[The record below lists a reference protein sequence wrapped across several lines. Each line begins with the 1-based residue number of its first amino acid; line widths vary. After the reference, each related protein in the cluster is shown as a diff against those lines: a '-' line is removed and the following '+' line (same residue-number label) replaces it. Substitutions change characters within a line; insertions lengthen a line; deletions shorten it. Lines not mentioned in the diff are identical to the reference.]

1 MSYNYYFDSL
11 CKYPF
16 AKWDFKNKDLAI
28 RTHCKYMLSR
38 TQSMFEYDGLPG
50 SIPARMLELY
60 LQINGY
66 VGIVEINGDLYAVF
80 GGLGGEPNAYYMPT
94 VLTVANPALQYSA
107 NLRIDKDCIVF
118 PSDSL
123 YTGLMPMFT
132 RYATALVENELSM
145 NIAAINSRIINLVSA
160 GDDRTKLSAEKY
172 IADIENGKLG
182 IIAEDSLLEMAGL
195 HSNPYGNASAT
206 QNLKNLIEHEQY
218 LRATWFNELGLN
230 ANYNMKRE
238 ALNSSE
244 NALNEDSLLPLVD
257 DMLKCRK
264 LGIEKVNA
272 MFGTNISVK
281 LASSW
286 EDNQDEVDAK
296 LEEMEVEE
304 AEETK

>member
-1 MSYNYYFDSL
+1 MSANYYFDNL

-16 AKWDFKNKDLAI
+16 AKWDFKNKDAGI
-28 RTHCKYMLSR
+28 RAHCKYMLAR
-38 TQSMFEYDGLPG
+38 TQSMFEYDDLPE

-66 VGIVEINGDLYAVF
+66 VCIASVDGNLYAFF
-80 GGLGGEPNAYYMPT
+80 GGLGGEPSDYYMPT
-94 VLTVANPALQYSA
+94 KCVVANPALRYNA
-107 NLRIDKDCIVF
+107 TLTIDVDCIVF
-118 PSDSL
+118 PSDSM
-123 YTGLMPMFT
+123 YQGLMPMFS

-195 HSNPYGNASAT
+195 HSNPYGNASTT

-218 LRATWFNELGLN
+218 LRATWYNEIGLN

-238 ALNSSE
+238 SLNESE
-244 NALNEDSLLPLVD
+244 TAINEDSLLPLID
-257 DMLKCRK
+257 DMLRCRK
-264 LGIEKVNA
+264 HGLEKVNS
-272 MFGTNISVK
+272 MFGTNISVR

-286 EDNQDEVDAK
+286 ADNQH
-296 LEEMEVEE
+296 
-304 AEETK
+304 